1 MKKRGEITAFYI
13 ETLVMIV
20 VMIAILLVLTQI
32 LGMAKRESVRAKRL
46 TEAVTIAQSAA
57 ESLSAAG
64 SLEKV
69 PEILNLEDAE
79 ISGGNELKVC
89 RGTYRWNRGPEGAA
103 SAGSGASGKGTE
115 YRLEIYRTYDGELTE
130 DTISVYTPEGTVPVY
145 ILICRNPSDRK
156 EAA

>member
-1 MKKRGEITAFYI
+1 MKKRGEVTAFYI

-20 VMIAILLVLTQI
+20 VLIAILLVLTQI

-57 ESLSAAG
+57 ESLAAAG
-64 SLEKV
+64 SLEQV

-79 ISGGNELKVC
+79 ISGGNELRVC
-89 RGTYRWNRGPEGAA
+89 RGTYRWDRGAESSAAAA
-103 SAGSGASGKGTE
+103 SRKGTA
-115 YRLEIYRTYDGELTE
+115 YRLEIYRTYDGALTE
-130 DTISVYTPEGTVPVY
+130 DTISVFAPDGTVPVY
-145 ILICRNPSDRK
+145 ILICRNRSDRK